1 MSVIYRT
8 IVVSAPFVNSYA
20 SADGIAIE
28 KKYRLEKGFE
38 FTTTLEQE
46 NGRWF
51 IENIDTEFWHQS
63 MVDDD
68 SAIPFGRWVPA
79 VACKT

>member
-1 MSVIYRT
+1 MSVTYRT
-8 IVVSAPFVNSYA
+8 IVVSAPFVNSYE
-20 SADGIAIE
+20 SSDSIEIE

-51 IENIDTEFWHQS
+51 IENIFQE
-63 MVDDD
+63 VD
-68 SAIPFGRWVPA
+68 S
-79 VACKT
+79 